1 MLQNEILWDQKPEKV
16 QITSKVM
23 NVDRTKDGQSLA
35 LGDPQEAGQS
45 AHSVHTSKGRK
56 DKPKCRKTRTSVHKC
71 TAEPSREMKA
81 QGRAAAEKVMPDVR
95 EARER
100 ERAERLHQT

>member
-1 MLQNEILWDQKPEKV
+1 MLQDEIQWDQKPEQV

-45 AHSVHTSKGRK
+45 AHSVHTSKAG
-56 DKPKCRKTRTSVHKC
+56 RTSR
-71 TAEPSREMKA
+71 S
-81 QGRAAAEKVMPDVR
+81 AEKP
-95 EARER
+95 ER
-100 ERAERLHQT
+100 QSTSVPPNHLER

>member
-1 MLQNEILWDQKPEKV
+1 MLQDEIQWDQKPEKV

-45 AHSVHTSKGRK
+45 AHSVHTSKQKRQAEVQKNPNVSPQVYRRTISRDEGAV
-56 DKPKCRKTRTSVHKC
+56 TRDEQS
-71 TAEPSREMKA
+71 
-81 QGRAAAEKVMPDVR
+81 
-95 EARER
+95 
-100 ERAERLHQT
+100 

>member
-35 LGDPQEAGQS
+35 QRDPQEAGQS
-45 AHSVHTSKGRK
+45 THSVQKNPNVSPQVHRRTISRDEGAGTSG
-56 DKPKCRKTRTSVHKC
+56 
-71 TAEPSREMKA
+71 SREGDA
-81 QGRAAAEKVMPDVR
+81 RRA
-95 EARER
+95 
-100 ERAERLHQT
+100 